1 MGQEDNLVRWYELL
15 GHTIRIQYQR
25 GPLAEDLGK
34 YLNIPAGQACR
45 PHLSLD
51 LQVVD
56 AAQVDQ
62 VLPLPKTAEQL
73 PEFTLL
79 LNRPVIIRS
88 FRGIT
93 EQWNDYQGYAR
104 SYIDFA
110 RAEAQVV
117 LIADNDILPLYTDML
132 FTYNLI
138 NQLMLQF
145 DRYAVHACC
154 VECHGSG
161 IMISG
166 NSGRGK
172 STAVFALLQQGF
184 KVLSDERI
192 LLYYRDSAYRGCSI
206 SDIIKVRET
215 AREQFF
221 PDLPTDKAYGSIEDE
236 HYFRCDAITPGGWL
250 ADCEV
255 KHFLVINRTGQ
266 RDSSL
271 APINPT
277 RAVGEFFPVTMKA
290 WETREA
296 ATKKF
301 NFLMDFLSATPCH
314 QLDFGTDMVQFAGL
328 LRGLAEGRAL

>member
-1 MGQEDNLVRWYELL
+1 MGQERFFTRWYELL
-15 GHTIRIQYQR
+15 GHTIRLQSQR
-25 GPLAEDLGK
+25 EPLVEELGK
-34 YLNIPAGQACR
+34 YLNIPAGQVR
-45 PHLSLD
+45 KPNLSLD
-51 LQVVD
+51 LRVVD
-56 AAQVDQ
+56 SAQVDQ

-79 LNRPVIIRS
+79 LNRPVVIRS
-88 FRGIT
+88 FRGET

-104 SYIDFA
+104 SYIDFT
-110 RAEAQVV
+110 RASALVV
-117 LIADNDILPLYTDML
+117 LIAANDILPLYSDML

-138 NQLMLQF
+138 NQLMMQY
-145 DRYAVHACC
+145 DHYAVHACC
-154 VECHGSG
+154 VESGGTG
-161 IMISG
+161 IMIAG

-184 KVLSDERI
+184 KVLSDERV
-192 LLYYRDSAYRGCSI
+192 LLYSHDSTYRGCSI

-236 HYFRCDAITPGGWL
+236 HYFRCDTITPGGWF
-250 ADCEV
+250 ADTEINY
-255 KHFLVINRTGQ
+255 FLIINRTGKP
-266 RDSSL
+266 DSSL

-301 NFLMDFLSATPCH
+301 NFLMDFLSATPCF
-314 QLDFGTDMVQFAGL
+314 QLDFGTDMAQFSCL
-328 LRGLAEGRAL
+328 LRELAEGRA